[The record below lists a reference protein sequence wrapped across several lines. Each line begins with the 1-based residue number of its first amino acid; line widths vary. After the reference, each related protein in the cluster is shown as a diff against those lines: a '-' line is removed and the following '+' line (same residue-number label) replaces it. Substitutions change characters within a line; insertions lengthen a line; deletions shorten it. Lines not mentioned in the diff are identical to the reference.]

1 MYNKKLCGHN
11 FDEDCECA
19 ANILSGSEMQEMM
32 YKTTRLFSESR
43 KIFELIFNLENPK
56 YVREDSKYVRY
67 IYAYTDIVL
76 RGGKSFTS
84 SCARSDIGLIGAA
97 GAART
102 LFEIG
107 INTMYIREN
116 KSEHLQQFIANA
128 AGTFEKGTNLFWK
141 FREKENEEIPEKYI
155 KSKEGLEK
163 LKQIYGEPRLSNQWS
178 GRGVSGRADEVG
190 MKKVCAFLY
199 PQLSSIT
206 HASSIQ
212 MFAYLASGESATSNN
227 TVKFHSAP
235 DIFSDFFFYYPAWM
249 IVLWSVDL
257 MTSEFIKVFEIP
269 YRETMDYRRIR
280 SSTNEVVEEFFEL
293 CEFSVEEESNCSVTK
308 EQ

>member
-19 ANILSGSEMQEMM
+19 ANILTSSEMQEMM
-32 YKTTRLFSESR
+32 YKTTGLFSESR
-43 KIFELIFNLENPK
+43 KIFELISNLENPK
-56 YVREDSKYVRY
+56 HVKEDSKYIRY

-84 SCARSDIGLIGAA
+84 SCARSDIGLIGAV

-107 INTMYIREN
+107 INTMYIKKN

-141 FREKENEEIPEKYI
+141 FREKENEEIPEIYI
-155 KSKEGLEK
+155 KSKEDLEK

-178 GRGVSGRADEVG
+178 GRGVGGRANDVG
-190 MKKVCAFLY
+190 MKKVYDFLY
-199 PQLSSIT
+199 PLLSSIT

-212 MFAYLASGESATSNN
+212 MFAYLEAGENKVSNN
-227 TVKFHSAP
+227 RVKFHSSP
-235 DIFSDFFFYYPAWM
+235 DIFSEIFFYYSAWM
-249 IVLWSVDL
+249 TVLWSVNL
-257 MTSEFIKVFEIP
+257 MMSEFMKVFEIS
-269 YRETMDYRRIR
+269 YQETMDYRKIR
-280 SSTNEVVEEFFEL
+280 YSTNEVVEEFFEL
-293 CEFSVEEESNCSVTK
+293 CEFSVEEESNC
-308 EQ
+308 

>member
-1 MYNKKLCGHN
+1 MSNKKLCGHD

-19 ANILSGSEMQEMM
+19 ANILASSEMQKMM
-32 YKTTRLFSESR
+32 YKTNDLFSESR
-43 KIFELIFNLENPK
+43 KIFELISNLENPK
-56 YVREDSKYVRY
+56 HVKEDPKYIRY

-84 SCARSDIGLIGAA
+84 SCTRADIGLIGAV

-107 INTMYIREN
+107 INTMYIKKN

-128 AGTFEKGTNLFWK
+128 AGTFEKGANLFWK
-141 FREKENEEIPEKYI
+141 FREKENKEIPEIYL

-163 LKQIYGEPRLSNQWS
+163 FKQIYGDPRRSNQWS
-178 GRGVSGRADEVG
+178 GKGVGGRANDIG
-190 MKKVCAFLY
+190 RKKVYNFLY

-212 MFAYLASGESATSNN
+212 MFAYSDMKENVTNN
-227 TVKFHSAP
+227 IGKVTLRSTP
-235 DIFSDFFFYYPAWM
+235 DIFSEISFYHAAWM
-249 IVLWSVDL
+249 TVLWSVDL
-257 MTSEFIKVFEIP
+257 LMSEFMKVFEIP
-269 YRETMDYRRIR
+269 YKETMDYRKVR
-280 SSTNEVVEEFFEL
+280 SSTNEVVGEFFEL
-293 CEFSVEEESNCSVTK
+293 CELSAEE
-308 EQ
+308 